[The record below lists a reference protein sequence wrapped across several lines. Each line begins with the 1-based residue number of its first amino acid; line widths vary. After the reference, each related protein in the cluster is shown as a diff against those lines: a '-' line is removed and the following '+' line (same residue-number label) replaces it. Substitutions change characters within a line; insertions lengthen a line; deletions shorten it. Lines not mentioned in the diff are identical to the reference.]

1 MTDQQAAMERGF
13 AAGLMTGLVD
23 GGVSFPYLFFKF
35 YHKLHIS
42 DAEAMLIMHLHAF
55 REKDEKPFPT
65 LEELASR
72 MSSAPQDVIRMLQ
85 RLMKEKLVDIEE
97 SFDVVSGVQVE
108 RYSLTPLLMK
118 LAAAAS
124 QEEYLNAADTQQTS
138 GNTPGNVKPR
148 SGSESGLY
156 ALSSADGHSLTKAE
170 DEQEENLFFIFEQEF
185 GRPLSPMEI
194 EMINGWLDND
204 AYPEPLILAA
214 LKEAVFAGKVAFRYV
229 DRILLDWHRNK
240 IRTVEE
246 AKEYTQKF
254 RGMR

>member
-1 MTDQQAAMERGF
+1 MTEQAARERGF

-42 DAEAMLIMHLHAF
+42 DAEAMLILHLHAF

-65 LEELASR
+65 LEELSAR

-85 RLMKEKLVDIEE
+85 RLMKEKLVTIEE
-97 SFDVVSGVQVE
+97 DCDSLSGMQVE
-108 RYSLTPLLMK
+108 RYSLTPLMMK
-118 LAAAAS
+118 LAAVVSHEEEISATDAIGVAES
-124 QEEYLNAADTQQTS
+124 QPDSSGDDATSQADSS
-138 GNTPGNVKPR
+138 GP
-148 SGSESGLY
+148 
-156 ALSSADGHSLTKAE
+156 
-170 DEQEENLFFIFEQEF
+170 DENNLFYIFEQEF
-185 GRPLSPMEI
+185 GRPLSPMEVD
-194 EMINGWLDND
+194 MINGWLDND

-229 DRILLDWHRNK
+229 DRILLDWHRNN
-240 IRTVEE
+240 IHTVEE